1 MVTALTLLAN
11 ILVILL
17 GCKLFSNGVE
27 WFGRKLNLGDG
38 SVGSILAAVGTALP
52 EAVVPIIAIVFGATQ
67 DMEDIGIGAIVGSS
81 FMLATLA
88 LFVTG
93 VAVAVFSASGRR
105 TVHVKADPTVL
116 TRDLRFFFITYATT
130 IGAAMLDWR
139 GLQLVLAFGLVM
151 AYAVYVYRTITG
163 DSASDYELEPLY
175 FQRKASPPSFM
186 AVAAQMAF
194 AVVVI
199 IVGAKFFVAG
209 IEQASAALAIP
220 TLVFSLLVTPFAT
233 ELPEKFNSIMWVR
246 EGKDTLAL
254 GNITGAMVFQSC
266 ILPAIGIMLTPWELT
281 TPSLVAAGLGLVSV
295 GAAYVQLRVR
305 GNLHYRHLIGMGLL
319 YLGFAA
325 YAIMLATK

>member
-1 MVTALTLLAN
+1 MTTALTLLVN
-11 ILVILL
+11 ILVILF

-27 WFGRKLNLGDG
+27 WFGRKLKLGDG

-52 EAVVPIIAIVFGATQ
+52 EAVVPIIAIVFGTSKEV
-67 DMEDIGIGAIVGSS
+67 EDIGIGAIVGSS

-93 VAVAVFSASGRR
+93 VAVAIFSIGGRR
-105 TVHVKADPTVL
+105 SVHVKADPTVL
-116 TRDLRFFFITYATT
+116 ARDLRFFFVTYAAT
-130 IGAAMLDWR
+130 IGAAMLEWR
-139 GLQLVLAFGLVM
+139 ELQLALAFGLVV
-151 AYAVYVYRTITG
+151 AYGVYVYRTITG
-163 DSASDYELEPLY
+163 DSASDYKLEPLY
-175 FQRKASPPSFM
+175 FQRRAAEPPFM
-186 AVAAQMAF
+186 AVIAQMAL
-194 AVVVI
+194 AVMVI
-199 IVGAKFFVAG
+199 IVGAKFFVTG

-220 TLVFSLLVTPFAT
+220 TLIFSLLVTPFAT
-233 ELPEKFNSIMWVR
+233 ELPEKFNSVMWIR

-281 TPSLVAAGLGLVSV
+281 TPSLIAAGLGLTSV
-295 GAAYVQLRVR
+295 GAAYVQIQVR